1 LTNFY
6 TPLKKNSNPIENF
19 GEIAYDE
26 ENNLCQNPGDQM
38 KKIIALIAIL
48 TSLNS
53 FATAQWGSIKCN
65 EVSSDELILMDKV
78 MSNVEVNEKNMI
90 KKVVGPMFAEK
101 FDQKDRIEQLDFQNA
116 LLELNRKVIDHRLSF
131 LKFSTD
137 CLDEKIG
144 R

>member
-1 LTNFY
+1 
-6 TPLKKNSNPIENF
+6 
-19 GEIAYDE
+19 
-26 ENNLCQNPGDQM
+26 M

-65 EVSSDELILMDKV
+65 EVSSDELMLMDKV

-144 R
+144 RQFKRNKLRKWAKTSAHFV